1 VAKEPYIA
9 KKSLFHSFRILNY
22 AIQVAENGRIV
33 DYTAVND
40 MWKDIKANESE
51 SWADYKK
58 VYQPL
63 YNKMKSEFRVAVP
76 KNWKD

>member
-1 VAKEPYIA
+1 
-9 KKSLFHSFRILNY
+9 
-22 AIQVAENGRIV
+22 
-33 DYTAVND
+33 